1 MRLVSGVRNI
11 FPWTI
16 RPVPATRLATRCL
29 EAFLTLAVLITLT
42 FALAHAA
49 PGGPAY
55 AILGRHIPPGG
66 ITDID
71 ARLGLNTPLWQQFAV
86 WWWHVLHGNFGT
98 SFVQNRPVMEVIGA
112 YAMRTL
118 WLYLLATLMALA
130 ASLALGL
137 LHGVSYNTA
146 AGRICSAVEL
156 TLYAMPGF
164 FIATLLSLVFCS
176 WLRILP
182 AGGMSDLHL
191 AAPGLGD
198 RMRHILLPAA
208 SVALFVTPWLARILA
223 QSVHTELGRDY
234 VRTAHARFLSFPR
247 ILLRHVLPNAVRP
260 MITVLG
266 YSLPAIFSGSI
277 VVESVFDYPGLGW
290 LLWRSAVAHDY
301 PVLIGIVLVAGVA
314 TLLGN
319 LLADIV
325 NGILDPSAVY
335 A

>member
-1 MRLVSGVRNI
+1 MRPASGVRNI
-11 FPWTI
+11 FPRTI
-16 RPVPATRLATRCL
+16 RPALPTRLAARCL
-29 EAFLTLAVLITLT
+29 EAILTLAVLITLA
-42 FALAHAA
+42 FLLAHAA

-66 ITDID
+66 MTDID
-71 ARLGLNTPLWQQFAV
+71 ARLGLDTPLSQQFAI

-98 SFVQNRPVMEVIGA
+98 SFVQNRPVMQVIGA
-112 YAMRTL
+112 YAVRTV
-118 WLYLLATLMALA
+118 WLYLLATTMALTA
-130 ASLALGL
+130 ALTLGL
-137 LHGVSYNTA
+137 LHGVTYDGVG
-146 AGRICSAVEL
+146 GRVCSAVEL

-164 FIATLLSLVFCS
+164 FIATLLSLIFCT

-182 AGGMSDLHL
+182 AGGMEDLHL
-191 AAPGLGD
+191 AAPGLPD
-198 RMRHILLPAA
+198 RLRHILLPAA

-223 QSVHTELGRDY
+223 QSVHTERTRDY
-234 VRTAHARFLSFPR
+234 VRTAHARGLSETR

-266 YSLPAIFSGSI
+266 FSLPAIFSGSV

-290 LLWRSAVAHDY
+290 LLWRSALAHDY
-301 PVLIGIVLVAGVA
+301 PVLIGIVLVVGIA

-325 NGILDPSAVY
+325 NGLLDPRAIY

>member
-1 MRLVSGVRNI
+1 MRWVSGARNI

-16 RPVPATRLATRCL
+16 RPAARLGRRCL
-29 EAFLTLAVLITLT
+29 EAFLTLAVLITLA
-42 FALAHAA
+42 FVLAHAA

-66 ITDID
+66 INDID
-71 ARLGLNTPLWQQFAV
+71 ARLGLNISVWRQFAI

-98 SFVQNRPVMEVIGA
+98 SFVQGRPVMDVIGA
-112 YAMRTL
+112 YATRTL
-118 WLYLLATLMALA
+118 WLYLLATVMALA
-130 ASLALGL
+130 GALCLGV
-137 LHGVSYNTA
+137 LHGVTYDR
-146 AGRICSAVEL
+146 AGGRVCSALEL
-156 TLYAMPGF
+156 ALYAMPGF
-164 FIATLLSLVFCS
+164 FIATLLSMVFCT
-176 WLRILP
+176 WLRIFP

-191 AAPGLGD
+191 DAPGFAD
-198 RMRHILLPAA
+198 RLRHVVLPAT

-223 QSVHTELGRDY
+223 QSVHTERGRDY
-234 VRTAHARFLSFPR
+234 VRTARARGLSPTR

-266 YSLPAIFSGSI
+266 YCLPAMFSGSI

-290 LLWRSAVAHDY
+290 LLWRSAFAHDY
-301 PVLIGIVLVAGVA
+301 PVLIGIVLVVGIA

-319 LLADIV
+319 LAADLL
-325 NGILDPSAVY
+325 NGVLDPRAVY

>member
-1 MRLVSGVRNI
+1 MRPASGARNI

-16 RPVPATRLATRCL
+16 RPVLPIRLATRCL
-29 EAFLTLAVLITLT
+29 EAILTLAVLVTLA
-42 FALAHAA
+42 FLLAHAA

-71 ARLGLNTPLWQQFAV
+71 TRLGLNTPLWQQFAV

-98 SFVQNRPVMEVIGA
+98 SFVQNRPVVDVIGG
-112 YAMRTL
+112 YAMRTV
-118 WLYLLATLMALA
+118 WLYLLATVMALA
-130 ASLALGL
+130 ASLGLGL
-137 LHGVSYNTA
+137 LHGVNYNTA
-146 AGRICSAVEL
+146 AGRVCSTIEL
-156 TLYAMPGF
+156 TLYSMPGF
-164 FIATLLSLVFCS
+164 FIATLLSLVFCT

-182 AGGMSDLHL
+182 AGGMANLYL
-191 AAPGLGD
+191 ASPGLID
-198 RMRHILLPAA
+198 RARHIVLPAA

-223 QSVHTELGRDY
+223 QSVHAELDRDY
-234 VRTAHARFLSFPR
+234 VRTAHARCLSRPR
-247 ILLRHVLPNAVRP
+247 ILLRHVLPNALRP

-266 YSLPAIFSGSI
+266 YSLPAMFSGSV

-290 LLWRSAVAHDY
+290 LLWRSAFAHDY
-301 PVLIGIVLVAGVA
+301 PVLIGIVLVVGIA

-325 NGILDPSAVY
+325 NGMLDPRAVY